1 MKGSIFKWSVSR
13 TAVSEKLNKFRNLE
27 PQLKWSY
34 PKITA
39 VQFIRSLSLGAAEMP
54 GGGSLWILFAKV
66 SSWRSLLKTWQLT
79 VWNHASIDDVLESSY
94 SWVHWLCL
102 KRQLMERIFPLFLS
116 RWAEGSHWETWMF
129 GWKRKWVRTL
139 WSIMEWAQC
148 LATIE
153 GRSVCRSR
161 CSWSNQN
168 KPCLGN
174 TRQKPGYIRFTPHQI
189 ARRFGCSTIVD

>member
-1 MKGSIFKWSVSR
+1 MLPRCPVVDHFGYCSQMF
-13 TAVSEKLNKFRNLE
+13 
-27 PQLKWSY
+27 Q
-34 PKITA
+34 
-39 VQFIRSLSLGAAEMP
+39 
-54 GGGSLWILFAKV
+54 AKV
-66 SSWRSLLKTWQLT
+66 SSLKITFKNLT
-79 VWNHASIDDVLESSY
+79 TY
-94 SWVHWLCL
+94 CL
-102 KRQLMERIFPLFLS
+102 KSRINRRRAGEFILMSSLIVFEEATYGTNISFFPFSLS
-116 RWAEGSHWETWMF
+116 WKGSRWETWMF